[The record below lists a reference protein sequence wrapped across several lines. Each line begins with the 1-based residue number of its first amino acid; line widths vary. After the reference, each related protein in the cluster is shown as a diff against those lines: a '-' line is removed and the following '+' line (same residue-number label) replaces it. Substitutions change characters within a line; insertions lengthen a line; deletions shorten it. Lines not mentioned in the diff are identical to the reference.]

1 MVNLKWSG
9 AVCWTESKLKH
20 KTHILTVVA
29 IILLILYI
37 GFIGFVLKKIF
48 EGDAYYLLL
57 YILFTLPFYAT
68 FQLIIFKGFNLTPLV
83 NLLKYSKDF
92 VFFVGFFVFIFG
104 KKESFIEREWQL
116 TLLDKLFL
124 GFMTLTLIYMLI
136 PLGGAPILSKII
148 YAKNT
153 FLIGIVYFLGR
164 YTNIDKQRW
173 SFIVKV
179 LIYLT
184 IGSFLLALSEK
195 ISGTHLQS
203 ILDYGR
209 FNLVMNDIFPTGNYG
224 LSWTFER
231 QGGLPRLA
239 AFFANPL
246 EFAASLLL
254 FLSVGLNYLLHT
266 KYNSNRLAYLGMLL
280 LVALSFFFSYSR
292 GAIIAG
298 GIIVFITLLL
308 EKKYQFLRVIL
319 VLVIMVV
326 IYISF
331 FSSKESQY
339 FILDTLS
346 FQNTSSLGHLL
357 EWLEGINSMIQNPMG
372 IGLAMSGN
380 ANGVDQTLKIGG
392 ENQFLIYGVQM
403 GFLVLLIYISMLIK
417 GIRDSL
423 KVFKLSSKQ
432 HVKSI
437 SYVVAATKIGLLIP
451 LFTANAEL
459 YLFVSFLSWF
469 LIGFIETYYLKNILN

>member
-1 MVNLKWSG
+1 L
-9 AVCWTESKLKH
+9 
-20 KTHILTVVA
+20 IVVA

-68 FQLIIFKGFNLTPLV
+68 FQLIIFKGFNLIPIV

-92 VFFVGFFVFIFG
+92 VFIIGFFVFIFG
-104 KKESFIEREWQL
+104 KKESFLEREWQL

-124 GFMTLTLIYMLI
+124 GFMTLTLIYTLI
-136 PLGGAPILSKII
+136 PLGGASFLSKII

-153 FLIGIVYFLGR
+153 LLIGIVYFLGR
-164 YTNIDKQRW
+164 HTNIDKQRW
-173 SFIVKV
+173 RLIIRFI
-179 LIYLT
+179 IYLT
-184 IGSFLLALSEK
+184 VGSFLLALLEK
-195 ISGTHLQS
+195 IFGTHLQS
-203 ILDYGR
+203 VLDFGR

-231 QGGLPRLA
+231 QGGFPRFA
-239 AFFANPL
+239 AFFSNPL
-246 EFAASLLL
+246 EFSASLLL
-254 FLSVGLNYLLHT
+254 FLSVSLNYLLHS
-266 KYNSNRLAYLGMLL
+266 KYNSNRLAYLGLLL
-280 LVALSFFFSYSR
+280 LVTLSLFLSYSR
-292 GAIIAG
+292 GAIISA
-298 GIIVFITLLL
+298 GIIVFFTLFL
-308 EKKYQFLRVIL
+308 EKKYHLLRIVL
-319 VLVIMVV
+319 VLVIFGV

-339 FILDTLS
+339 FVLDTLN
-346 FQNTSSLGHLL
+346 FKNTSSLGHLL
-357 EWLEGINSMIQNPMG
+357 EWLEGLNSMIQNPMG

-380 ANGVDQTLKIGG
+380 ANGVDQTLKISG

-403 GFLVLLIYISMLIK
+403 GFLGLLIYVSMLIK

-423 KVFKLSSKQ
+423 KVFKHSIKQ

-437 SYVVAATKIGLLIP
+437 SFVAAATKIGLLIP

-459 YLFVSFLSWF
+459 YLFVAFLSWF
-469 LIGFIETYYLKNILN
+469 LIGFIETYYLKNILNRNIQ

>member
-1 MVNLKWSG
+1 M
-9 AVCWTESKLKH
+9 
-20 KTHILTVVA
+20 IVVA
-29 IILLILYI
+29 IILLIIYI
-37 GFIGFVLKKIF
+37 GFIGFVLKKTF

-57 YILFTLPFYAT
+57 YILFILPFYAT
-68 FQLIIFKGFNLTPLV
+68 FQLVIFKGFDVIPLV
-83 NLLKYSKDF
+83 NILKYSKDF
-92 VFFVGFFVFIFG
+92 VFFTGFFVFIFG
-104 KKESFIEREWQL
+104 KKESFIEREWQF

-124 GFMTLTLIYMLI
+124 GFMALTFIYMLM
-136 PLGGAPILSKII
+136 PLGEAPVLSKII

-164 YTNIDKQRW
+164 HTHIDKQRW
-173 SFIVKV
+173 GFIVKV

-195 ISGTHLQS
+195 IVGTHLQS

-209 FNLVMNDIFPTGNYG
+209 FNLVMNDVFPIGNYG

-254 FLSVGLNYLLHT
+254 FLSVGLYYLFHS
-266 KYNSNRLAYLGMLL
+266 KYNSNRLAYLGLLL

-292 GAIIAG
+292 GSIIAG
-298 GIIVFITLLL
+298 GIIVFFTLFL
-308 EKKYQFLRVIL
+308 EKKYQLLRIGL

-331 FSSKESQY
+331 FSSKETYY
-339 FILDTLS
+339 FVLDTLS

-357 EWLEGINSMIQNPMG
+357 EWLEGVNAMMQNPMG

-380 ANGVDQTLKIGG
+380 ANGVDQTLKVGG

-403 GFLVLLIYISMLIK
+403 GFLGLLIYVSMLVK
-417 GIRDSL
+417 GIKNSL

-437 SYVVAATKIGLLIP
+437 SYVAAATKIGLLIP

-459 YLFVSFLSWF
+459 YLFVGFLSWF

>member
-1 MVNLKWSG
+1 MG
-9 AVCWTESKLKH
+9 
-20 KTHILTVVA
+20 IVA
-29 IILLILYI
+29 IILLILYVGFV
-37 GFIGFVLKKIF
+37 GFILKKIF
-48 EGDAYYLLL
+48 EGDAYYILL

-68 FQLIIFKGFNLTPLV
+68 FQLVIFKGFNLTLLV
-83 NLLKYSKDF
+83 DLLKYSKDF
-92 VFFVGFFVFIFG
+92 VFFTAFFVFIFG
-104 KKESFIEREWQL
+104 KKESFIDCGWQL

-124 GFMTLTLIYMLI
+124 GFMTLTLIYTLI
-136 PLGGAPILSKII
+136 PLGEVPFLSKII

-164 YTNIDKQRW
+164 HTNIDKQRW
-173 SFIVKV
+173 RFIVKV

-184 IGSFLLALSEK
+184 VCSFLLALLEK
-195 ISGTHLQS
+195 IFETHFQS

-231 QGGLPRLA
+231 QGGFPRYA

-254 FLSVGLNYLLHT
+254 FLSVGLHDLLYS
-266 KYNSNRLAYLGMLL
+266 KYNINRFASLCLLL
-280 LVALSFFFSYSR
+280 LVILSFFFSYSR
-292 GAIIAG
+292 GAIIAS
-298 GIIVFITLLL
+298 GIIVFFTLFL
-308 EKKYQFLRVIL
+308 EKKYHLLQVVFA
-319 VLVIMVV
+319 LVIILV
-326 IYISF
+326 IYIFF

-339 FILDTLS
+339 FVLDTLS

-357 EWLEGINSMIQNPMG
+357 EWLEGVNSMIQNPMG
-372 IGLAMSGN
+372 IGIAMSGN
-380 ANGVDQTLKIGG
+380 ANGVDQTIKIGG

-403 GFLVLLIYISMLIK
+403 GFLGLLIYVSMLFK
-417 GIRDSL
+417 GIKDSL
-423 KVFKLSSKQ
+423 KVFKRSTKQ

-459 YLFVSFLSWF
+459 YLFVSFISWF

>member
-1 MVNLKWSG
+1 M
-9 AVCWTESKLKH
+9 
-20 KTHILTVVA
+20 IVVA

-37 GFIGFVLKKIF
+37 GFIGFILKKIF

-68 FQLIIFKGFNLTPLV
+68 FQLIIFKGFDLSSLV
-83 NLLKYSKDF
+83 NVFKYSKDF
-92 VFFVGFFVFIFG
+92 VFFIAFFVFIFG

-116 TLLDKLFL
+116 TILDKLFL
-124 GFMTLTLIYMLI
+124 GFMILTLVYMLM

-164 YTNIDKQRW
+164 HTNIDKQRW
-173 SFIVKV
+173 RLIIRFI
-179 LIYLT
+179 IYLT
-184 IGSFLLALSEK
+184 VGSFLLALLEK
-195 ISGTHLQS
+195 IFGTHLQS
-203 ILDYGR
+203 VLDFGR

-231 QGGLPRLA
+231 QGGFPRFA
-239 AFFANPL
+239 AFFSNPL
-246 EFAASLLL
+246 EFSASLLL
-254 FLSVGLNYLLHT
+254 FLSVSLNYLLHS
-266 KYNSNRLAYLGMLL
+266 KYNSNRLAYLGLLL
-280 LVALSFFFSYSR
+280 LVTLSFFLSYSR
-292 GAIIAG
+292 GAIISA
-298 GIIVFITLLL
+298 GIIVFFTLFL
-308 EKKYQFLRVIL
+308 EKKYHLLRIVL
-319 VLVIMVV
+319 VLVIFGV

-339 FILDTLS
+339 FVLDTLN
-346 FQNTSSLGHLL
+346 FKNTSSLGHLL
-357 EWLEGINSMIQNPMG
+357 EWLEGLNSMIQNPMG

-380 ANGVDQTLKIGG
+380 ANGVDQTLKISG

-403 GFLVLLIYISMLIK
+403 GFLGLLIYFSMLIK

-423 KVFKLSSKQ
+423 KVFKHSSKQ

-437 SYVVAATKIGLLIP
+437 SFVVAATKIGLLIP

-459 YLFVSFLSWF
+459 YLFVAFLSWF
-469 LIGFIETYYLKNILN
+469 LIGFIETYYLKNILNRNIQ

>member
-1 MVNLKWSG
+1 M
-9 AVCWTESKLKH
+9 
-20 KTHILTVVA
+20 IVVA
-29 IILLILYI
+29 IILLIIYI
-37 GFIGFVLKKIF
+37 GFIGFVLKKTF

-57 YILFTLPFYAT
+57 YILFILPFYAT
-68 FQLIIFKGFNLTPLV
+68 FQLVIFKGFDVIPLV
-83 NLLKYSKDF
+83 NILKYSKDF
-92 VFFVGFFVFIFG
+92 VFFTGFFVFIFG
-104 KKESFIEREWQL
+104 KKESFIEREWQF

-124 GFMTLTLIYMLI
+124 GFMALTFIYMLM
-136 PLGGAPILSKII
+136 PLGEAPVLSKII

-164 YTNIDKQRW
+164 HTNIDKQRW
-173 SFIVKV
+173 GFIVKV

-195 ISGTHLQS
+195 IVGTHLQS

-209 FNLVMNDIFPTGNYG
+209 FNLVMNDVFPIGNYG

-254 FLSVGLNYLLHT
+254 FLSVGLYYLFHS
-266 KYNSNRLAYLGMLL
+266 KYNSNRLAYLGLLL

-292 GAIIAG
+292 GSIIAG
-298 GIIVFITLLL
+298 GIIVFFTLFL
-308 EKKYQFLRVIL
+308 EKKYQLLRIGL

-331 FSSKESQY
+331 FSTKETYY
-339 FILDTLS
+339 FVLDTLS

-357 EWLEGINSMIQNPMG
+357 EWLEGVNAMMQNPMG

-380 ANGVDQTLKIGG
+380 ANGVDQTLKVGG

-403 GFLVLLIYISMLIK
+403 GFLGLLIYVSMLVK
-417 GIRDSL
+417 GIKNSL

-437 SYVVAATKIGLLIP
+437 SYVAAATKIGLLIP

-459 YLFVSFLSWF
+459 YLFVGFLSWF